1 MAIINPPSALTPAE
15 KAGGLGVLK
24 TYIALDLLHVV
35 EARGPIGAVVDMTDD
50 VNAVLPIVS
59 QDSALKWISAKL
71 DEANADL
78 GAAGSTFYFPI
89 YAGFGSD
96 VAGTPAG
103 SPQLLVPLPTPH
115 NHP

>member
-24 TYIALDLLHVV
+24 TYIALDLLHAA
-35 EARGPIGAVVDMTDD
+35 EARGPIGIVVDITDD

-71 DEANADL
+71 DEANTDL
-78 GAAGSTFYFPI
+78 AAAGATFYFRI
-89 YAGFGSD
+89 YTGFGSG
-96 VAGTPAG
+96 VTGPTTPPG
-103 SPQLLVPLPTPH
+103 VIQF
-115 NHP
+115 N